1 MQIPYF
7 GLESSSPQGSEE
19 KRIENLCFHMDFYKV
34 YNFQIKKVSKVIWFI
49 VYCFIVDRH

>member
-1 MQIPYF
+1 MQIPNF

-34 YNFQIKKVSKVIWFI
+34 YNFQIKKVSKVIC